1 MKFGGKKNEKRVTT
15 PEETTFH
22 LLHLSLLREYLDLEF
37 TPLKSL
43 LPFPYDLERIIDDW
57 VRLKKSNQTVPFFH
71 NAYNFLLFF

>member
-37 TPLKSL
+37 SALKTV
-43 LPFPYDLERIIDDW
+43 LPFPYDLERVIDDW
-57 VRLKKSNQTVPFFH
+57 VIYS
-71 NAYNFLLFF
+71 

>member
-1 MKFGGKKNEKRVTT
+1 VKFGGKKNEKRVTT

-37 TPLKSL
+37 APLKSL

-57 VRLKKSNQTVPFFH
+57 VRFEKI
-71 NAYNFLLFF
+71 

>member
-1 MKFGGKKNEKRVTT
+1 VKFGGKKNEKRVTT

-57 VRLKKSNQTVPFFH
+57 VRFIHYFIGHCLIFSFSRF
-71 NAYNFLLFF
+71 